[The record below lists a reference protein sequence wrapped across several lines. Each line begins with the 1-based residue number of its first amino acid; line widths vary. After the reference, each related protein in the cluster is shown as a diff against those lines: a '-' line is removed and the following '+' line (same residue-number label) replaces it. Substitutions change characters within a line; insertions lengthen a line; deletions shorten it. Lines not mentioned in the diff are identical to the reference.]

1 MSGPGELRSYRA
13 VWHSLGLNHHI
24 HVIRERVVNILC
36 ELNPA
41 VTRERRSRRLA
52 RWRYTSYSPNFCW
65 HVVTT
70 QTAESYLQIES
81 VNRKQHSFHI
91 SINKQSSKIII
102 GQNKF
107 SLSLR
112 GGVRKKIHW
121 CSFLDSP
128 NFSFTFQIMLYCKDK
143 FDRDRMLGQ

>member
-1 MSGPGELRSYRA
+1 M
-13 VWHSLGLNHHI
+13 WHSLRLNHRI
-24 HVIRERVVNILC
+24 HVTRKRVVNILC

-65 HVVTT
+65 HVVTA

-102 GQNKF
+102 GQNKLF
-107 SLSLR
+107 SLSLQ

-121 CSFLDSP
+121 CSFLNSQH
-128 NFSFTFQIMLYCKDK
+128 FSFTFQIILYCKDK
-143 FDRDRMLGQ
+143 FDTDRMLGQ